1 MKKMLLILSLVVIT
15 VNVYADKRSK
25 VIESVNKDMIL
36 NKRIK
41 KIEGVKKIILGEATN
56 LISITVKK
64 DIKNINIDIFDQEGK
79 RIIDESVRDGLSI
92 IERAGLSNISLESF
106 EKDGKLFL
114 EFNGVQKDQ
123 EIDLEISIES
133 EDIYDI
139 EQILDIEYMEWHRIC
154 LF

>member
-41 KIEGVKKIILGEATN
+41 KIEGVKKIILGEANN

>member
-1 MKKMLLILSLVVIT
+1 MKKMLLIFSFAIME
-15 VNVYADKRSK
+15 VNVYAKNSNK
-25 VIESVNKDMIL
+25 LLETVNEKIIL

-41 KIEGVKKIILGEATN
+41 EIEGTKKILLGEGKN
-56 LISITVKK
+56 LISISIKK

-106 EKDGKLFL
+106 ENDGKLFL
-114 EFNGVQKDQ
+114 EFNGIQKDQ

-139 EQILDIEYMEWHRIC
+139 EQILDIEYME
-154 LF
+154 

>member
-25 VIESVNKDMIL
+25 VIESVNKDMII

-41 KIEGVKKIILGEATN
+41 KIEGVKKIILGEANN

-114 EFNGVQKDQ
+114 EFNGIQKDQ

>member
-25 VIESVNKDMIL
+25 VIESVNKDMII

-41 KIEGVKKIILGEATN
+41 KIEGVKKIILGEANN

-114 EFNGVQKDQ
+114 EFNGIQKDQ

-139 EQILDIEYMEWHRIC
+139 EQILDIEYME
-154 LF
+154 

>member
-1 MKKMLLILSLVVIT
+1 MIWRDKKMKKMLLILGLVVMT
-15 VNVYADKRSK
+15 VNVYAENRSK
-25 VIESVNKDMIL
+25 VLESVNKEMIL

-41 KIEGVKKIILGEATN
+41 KIEGVKKIILGEANN

-114 EFNGVQKDQ
+114 EFNGIQKDQ

-139 EQILDIEYMEWHRIC
+139 EQILDIEYME
-154 LF
+154 

>member
-41 KIEGVKKIILGEATN
+41 KIEGVKKIILGEANN

-79 RIIDESVRDGLSI
+79 RIVDESMVDGLSML
-92 IERAGLSNISLESF
+92 ERGGVSEITLNSF
-106 EKDGKLFL
+106 ESEGKLFL
-114 EFNGVQKDQ
+114 EFNNIERNE
-123 EIDLEISIES
+123 EINIEISFES
-133 EDIYDI
+133 EDSDDI
-139 EQILDIEYMEWHRIC
+139 DDIIDIEYME
-154 LF
+154 